1 MLDLMRKHAGSWM
14 IKVILFVIVI
24 VFIFWGVGSVKSRRA
39 NRVAEVNGEVITV
52 SEYRDVYENLKD
64 QYRRVYGSN
73 LTEELLKMLN
83 LKQQALWR
91 LIDRKIMLQQAGK
104 MGLQVTDAELA
115 ASIQSIKAF
124 QTDGVFDPGRYQRVL
139 ARVRMT
145 PEAFEV
151 EQRQNLLIARLQ
163 NILLAGVTVS
173 DGELRSYY
181 DWLEAEVDIQY
192 VLFSPE
198 DQEVPEPS
206 AADLKQ
212 YFEAHKEKYKTPPKV
227 KVRYIR
233 IDPRELKDKVDVS
246 QEEIQIYYEDHLN
259 SFKQEKT
266 VEARHILIK
275 VAPDADPATVAAKK
289 AKAEE
294 IYRKAVKGEDFA
306 ELAKRYSEDPSAK
319 NGGYLGVL
327 RKDSVVEPFAAK
339 LFSMQAGQISEP
351 VRTRFGWHVIKVEKV
366 NPARTLSLDEVKEKI
381 KDKLL
386 LDKAR
391 SMAYDRLEAVY
402 EMTFDG
408 GNLEKIGGQENLPV
422 AETDYFSTRG
432 PKGKIEEPAKF
443 AQAAFALE
451 PGEVSD
457 ILELGGVF
465 YLLEVVDKVP
475 PRIPEQAAVAER
487 LKKDFIAAR
496 QDDKAR
502 REAGAFLEAA
512 RAEKDFGAF
521 CARREVAVNQSGF
534 FKRSGTIPGLGYE
547 PEIIKAAF
555 ELSPSRPL
563 AEKPLKGRKG
573 YYVICLKE
581 RRSPTDEQF
590 AKDRKQVRERLLA
603 QKKNR
608 VFDQWLRAVKKNS
621 EIVVE
626 DAYSG
631 R

>member
-39 NRVAEVNGEVITV
+39 NRVAEVNGEVVTV
-52 SEYRDVYENLKD
+52 SEYKDVYDNLKD

-91 LIDRKIMLQQAGK
+91 LIDRKIMLQQARK
-104 MGLQVTDAELA
+104 MGLQVTDAQLA

-124 QTDGVFDPGRYQRVL
+124 QTNGVFDPNRYQRLL

-151 EQRQNLLIARLQ
+151 DQRQSMILSKLQ
-163 NILLAGVTVS
+163 DILLAGVTVS
-173 DGELRSYY
+173 EAELRSYY
-181 DWLEAEVDIQY
+181 DWLEAQVDIQY

-198 DQEVPEPS
+198 DLEVPQPS
-206 AADLKQ
+206 PEELKK
-212 YFEAHKEKYKTPPKV
+212 YFEAHKKEYKTQPKV
-227 KVRYIR
+227 KARYIR
-233 IDPRELKDKVDVS
+233 IDPQKLKDKIEVS
-246 QEEIQIYYEDHLN
+246 PEDIQIYYEDHLN

-266 VEARHILIK
+266 VEARHILVK
-275 VAPDADPATVAAKK
+275 VAPDADADTVAAKK

-294 IYRKAVKGEDFA
+294 IYHQAVKGEDFSS
-306 ELAKRYSEDPSAK
+306 LAKRYSEDPSAK

-327 RKDSVVEPFAAK
+327 RKDSVVKPFAAK

-366 NPARTLSLDEVKEKI
+366 NPARTLSLDEVKDKI
-381 KDKLL
+381 KDKIL

-408 GNLEKIGGQENLPV
+408 GNLEKIGKQEKLTV
-422 AETDYFSTRG
+422 AETDYFTSQG
-432 PKGKIEEPAKF
+432 PKDKIAEPAKF

-475 PRIPEQAAVAER
+475 ARIPEQEAVAER
-487 LKKDFIAAR
+487 LKKDFIQAR
-496 QDDKAR
+496 QDEKAR
-502 REAGAFLEAA
+502 QEAEAFVEAA
-512 RAEKDFGAF
+512 RKEKDFGAF
-521 CARREVAVNQSGF
+521 CAGRKVVVKQSGF
-534 FKRSGTIPGLGYE
+534 FRRSGTIPGLGYE
-547 PEIIKAAF
+547 PEIIKTAF
-555 ELSPSRPL
+555 ELSASDPV
-563 AEKPLKGRKG
+563 AEKPLKGRQG
-573 YYVICLKE
+573 YYVISLKE
-581 RRSPTDEQF
+581 RRAPSDEQF
-590 AKDRKQVRERLLA
+590 AKSRKQVRERLLS
-603 QKKNR
+603 QKRSR
-608 VFDQWLRAVKKNS
+608 VFDQWLKAVKDNS
-621 EIVVE
+621 EIVIE
-626 DAYSG
+626 DAYSE